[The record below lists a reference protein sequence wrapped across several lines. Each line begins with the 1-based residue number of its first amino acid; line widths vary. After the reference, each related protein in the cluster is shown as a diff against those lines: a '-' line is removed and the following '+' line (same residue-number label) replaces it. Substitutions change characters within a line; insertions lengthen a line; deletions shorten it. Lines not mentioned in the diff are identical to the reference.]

1 MLKIK
6 ILYLVLFAILI
17 STNLF
22 AKKPGDKVD
31 DFTINN
37 YDGVTYKLS
46 EALKTNDAVVIM
58 FWSTECP
65 FVQPYTERINSLVN
79 EFVPKGIAFLGMNS
93 NVAEDVNTITAHKE
107 KHGYPFA
114 MLKDND
120 NVVADLFEAVR
131 TPEIFVIGKDMTIL
145 YHGRID
151 DNKDASQVTSNDLK
165 NALTEFTTGKDITVK
180 SAQQFGCTIKRKGQ

>member
-1 MLKIK
+1 MSKTKISF
-6 ILYLVLFAILI
+6 LVLFAILI
-17 STNLF
+17 SSNLF
-22 AKKPGDKVD
+22 AKKPGDKVG

-37 YDGVTYKLS
+37 YDGITYTLS

-65 FVQPYTERINSLVN
+65 FVQPYTERINSLAN
-79 EFVPKGIAFLGMNS
+79 EFSAKNIGFWAINS
-93 NVAEDVNTITAHKE
+93 NIEEDVNTIREHKE
-107 KHGYPFA
+107 KNKYPFA
-114 MLKDND
+114 MLKDVD

-131 TPEIFVIGKDMTIL
+131 TPEVYVIGKDMTIL

-151 DNKDASQVTSNDLK
+151 DNKDASQVTTNDLK
-165 NALTEFTTGKDITVK
+165 NALTEFTAGKDITVK

>member
-6 ILYLVLFAILI
+6 ILILLAFIFAV
-17 STNLF
+17 NLNTF

-31 DFTINN
+31 NFTINN
-37 YDGVTYKLS
+37 YDGVTYTLS
-46 EALKTNDAVVIM
+46 EALQTNDAVVIM

-65 FVQPYTERINSLVN
+65 FVQPYTERINSLAN
-79 EFVPKGIAFLGMNS
+79 EFSGKNIGFWGINS
-93 NVAEDVNTITAHKE
+93 NVAEDVNTIRDHKE
-107 KHGYPFA
+107 KNKYPFA

-131 TPEIFVIGKDMTIL
+131 TPEIFVIGKGMTIL

-151 DNKDASQVTSNDLK
+151 DNKDASQVTTSDLK
-165 NALTEFTTGKDITVK
+165 NALTELTSGKEITVK

>member
-6 ILYLVLFAILI
+6 ILILI
-17 STNLF
+17 ALIFAVSYNTF
-22 AKKPGDKVD
+22 AKNPGDKVD

-37 YDGVTYKLS
+37 YDGVTYTLS
-46 EALKTNDAVVIM
+46 EALQTNDAVVIM

-65 FVQPYTERINSLVN
+65 FVQPYTERINSLAN
-79 EFVPKGIAFLGMNS
+79 EFSAKKIGFWAVNS
-93 NVAEDVNTITAHKE
+93 NIEEDVNTIREHKE
-107 KHGYPFA
+107 KNQYPFA

-151 DNKDASQVTSNDLK
+151 DNKNASQVTTSDLK
-165 NALTEFTTGKDITVK
+165 NALTEFISGKEITVK